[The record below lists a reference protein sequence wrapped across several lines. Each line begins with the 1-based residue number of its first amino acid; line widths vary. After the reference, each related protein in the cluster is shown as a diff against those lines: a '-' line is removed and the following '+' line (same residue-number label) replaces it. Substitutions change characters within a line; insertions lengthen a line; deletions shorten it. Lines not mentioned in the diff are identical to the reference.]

1 MIAIYINRNGKS
13 LNSNIGFKIVLIFNL
28 IFCLIWFLKFP
39 VYRFGSGILI
49 STIVITLV
57 ILLKNFN
64 SDNFL
69 RIIKITVPLLSIL
82 LISKSSDRI
91 IDRVKNNYIH
101 YPWINIYS
109 DNYEK
114 KITYKKIYF
123 SNNKKKYYYSTKNNE
138 ICYFAPAPCTHR
150 VKKINYKKFAS
161 YDLIFKY
168 N

>member
-1 MIAIYINRNGKS
+1 M
-13 LNSNIGFKIVLIFNL
+13 
-28 IFCLIWFLKFP
+28 
-39 VYRFGSGILI
+39 
-49 STIVITLV
+49 
-57 ILLKNFN
+57 LKNFN
-64 SDNFL
+64 SDKFL

-82 LISKSSDRI
+82 LILKSSDRI

-114 KITYKKIYF
+114 KIIYKKIYF

-150 VKKINYKKFAS
+150 VKKINYKKFLS